1 MKIKTLLCECVS
13 KKEIARCVN
22 KIMYMLIYYRQKYT
36 SKFVSFDVPV
46 HPNGRSGV
54 ARMFV

>member
-1 MKIKTLLCECVS
+1 MKIKTLLCVCVS

-22 KIMYMLIYYRQKYT
+22 KIWYVLIYYRQKYA
-36 SKFVSFDVPV
+36 SQFVSFDVPV
-46 HPNGRSGV
+46 HPNGRSEV